1 MHLLNFVVQRHNDVI
16 FVTYKNVAKTD
27 EKAVIWICEEI

>member
-1 MHLLNFVVQRHNDVI
+1 MHLLNFVLQRHNDVI
-16 FVTYKNVAKTD
+16 FAAYKTVAKTE